1 MKRVGHLFERITGWD
16 NLLEAVH
23 RASAGKRH
31 RRETQEFCESL
42 NMNLLRIQEQFAAES
57 FRFGRFHQFV
67 IHDPKRRTIT
77 APCFEERV
85 VHHAIINVCE
95 PFFDRFLIDDT
106 FACRHGRGRPPA
118 LARAMEFSRRYS
130 HYLKMDV
137 RKYFDS
143 IHHSTLS
150 KLLERRFKDERL
162 LRLLRSIIDCHE
174 ASDGCGL
181 PIGSLTSQHFANFYL
196 GWLDRFVKE
205 ELRVEGFVR
214 YMDDW
219 LIWGS
224 SRHELRER
232 YDSVQSFLKEHL
244 ALSIKLP
251 VIENTKRGISF
262 LGCRVFSDY
271 IILNRR
277 SKHRFRSRL
286 KELNSGLQQ
295 GTMDGAE
302 FQQRVLATVAFT
314 RAGGTRSWKYRRQCL
329 ESMTVDG

>member
-1 MKRVGHLFERITGWD
+1 MRGKRDMKRVGHFFERILEWD

-23 RASAGKRH
+23 RASTGKRH

-42 NMNLLRIQEQFAAES
+42 SGNLLRIQEQIAIEG

-67 IHDPKRRTIT
+67 IHDPKRRIIT

-85 VHHAIINVCE
+85 VHHAIMNICE

-118 LARAMEFSRRYS
+118 LHRAMGFSRRYS

-143 IHHSTLS
+143 IRHSTLS
-150 KLLERRFKDERL
+150 QLLMRRFKDERL
-162 LRLLRSIIDCHE
+162 LRLLNSIINCYE

-205 ELRVEGFVR
+205 QLGIPGYVR

-224 SRHELRER
+224 SRQELRER
-232 YDSVQSFLKEHL
+232 YDAVQSFLNEHL
-244 ALSIKLP
+244 ALSVKIL

-262 LGCRVFSDY
+262 LGCHVFADY
-271 IILNRR
+271 IVLNRR
-277 SKHRFRSRL
+277 SRHRFRTKLVEL
-286 KELNSGLQQ
+286 KNELQQ
-295 GTMDGAE
+295 GTLSEAE
-302 FQQRVLATVAFT
+302 FQ
-314 RAGGTRSWKYRRQCL
+314 
-329 ESMTVDG
+329 SMRWISH